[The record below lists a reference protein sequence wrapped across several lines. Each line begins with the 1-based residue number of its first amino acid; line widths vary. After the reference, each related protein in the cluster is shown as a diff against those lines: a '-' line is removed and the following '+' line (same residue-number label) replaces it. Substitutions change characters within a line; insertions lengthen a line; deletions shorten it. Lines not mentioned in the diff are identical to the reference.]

1 MFFPF
6 FVSDGHL
13 CFSLIFFV
21 ILLAAQGSL
30 CASTHVHQPS
40 DGVGS
45 WGGMGEETRPG
56 ETCERGRLSVV
67 SGGRMQRQK
76 VKNRESDGTLS
87 FSPPRSATA
96 SANWRGSFAG
106 GASASGEID
115 AAPDDNDAAAV
126 ASVDNPMAILARRWM
141 SSVMPALFGGFGG
154 MDWGGGDPAVAG
166 GPSEAAA
173 ATVEEEEEE
182 EGGGG
187 DDDGFRWMGGR
198 NNQPKVSLRVGL

>member
-1 MFFPF
+1 
-6 FVSDGHL
+6 
-13 CFSLIFFV
+13 
-21 ILLAAQGSL
+21 
-30 CASTHVHQPS
+30 
-40 DGVGS
+40 
-45 WGGMGEETRPG
+45 
-56 ETCERGRLSVV
+56 
-67 SGGRMQRQK
+67 
-76 VKNRESDGTLS
+76 
-87 FSPPRSATA
+87 
-96 SANWRGSFAG
+96 
-106 GASASGEID
+106 
-115 AAPDDNDAAAV
+115 
-126 ASVDNPMAILARRWM
+126 MAILARRWM